1 MWEGDVHPRDN
12 ERKEAVAQTSAP
24 TSMDYVKTMTAY
36 DDKYTK
42 FRGED
47 QEECMLLAI
56 PLWIISGLIALA
68 IICFSLFDIVS
79 QNSFYALNIIN
90 IGTCVVGLIVF
101 WYCWMLIAFNNRINM
116 FIREMKR
123 LEIPIQSM
131 CRCVRNVWHYEKDST
146 YVKDIHGVK
155 NLFMTEHKWV
165 MLAVVVTVVV
175 LITVYSV
182 FYIRI
187 YSPIEKY
194 CEDKQ
199 VAVSDVM
206 TVLESNIMLYVF
218 DLKHGALT
226 TTKRINE
233 EETKRVKETTAK
245 LIGEITEATSPEDKK
260 GSENSPGSK
269 H

>member
-1 MWEGDVHPRDN
+1 MWEGNVYPKDDKK
-12 ERKEAVAQTSAP
+12 KEEVTP
-24 TSMDYVKTMTAY
+24 TYTDYVKIMTVY

-47 QEECMLLAI
+47 QDDCMILAI
-56 PLWIISGLIALA
+56 PLWIINCLMVIA

-79 QNSFYALNIIN
+79 QHSFYGLNIIN

-101 WYCWMLIAFNNRINM
+101 WYCWMLIAFNNRINI
-116 FIREMKR
+116 FIREMQR

-146 YVKDIHGVK
+146 YVKDIRGVK
-155 NLFMTEHKWV
+155 DLFMTEHKWV
-165 MLAVVVTVVV
+165 MFAVVVTVTL

-199 VAVSDVM
+199 VAVSDVR
-206 TVLESNIMLYVF
+206 TVLESNITLYVF
-218 DLKHGALT
+218 DLKHGTLT

-233 EETKRVKETTAK
+233 EETKLVKETTAK
-245 LIGEITEATSPEDKK
+245 LIGEINDDTPPEDKK
-260 GSENSPGSK
+260 SSKNSSESK

>member
-1 MWEGDVHPRDN
+1 MWEGDVYPRDN
-12 ERKEAVAQTSAP
+12 ERKEAIAQTSAP

-47 QEECMLLAI
+47 QDDCVIPAI
-56 PLWIISGLIALA
+56 PLWIISGLLIIG

-79 QNSFYALNIIN
+79 QHSFYVLSVIN

-101 WYCWMLIAFNNRINM
+101 WYCLMLIAFNNRINI
-116 FIREMKR
+116 FIREMQR

-146 YVKDIHGVK
+146 YVKDICGVK

-165 MLAVVVTVVV
+165 MLAVVVTVVMLV
-175 LITVYSV
+175 TVYSV

-187 YSPIEKY
+187 YAPIEKY
-194 CEDKQ
+194 CEDRQ

-206 TVLESNIMLYVF
+206 SVLDSDINLYVF
-218 DLKHGALT
+218 DLKRGALT

-233 EETKRVKETTAK
+233 EGMRRVKETTAK
-245 LIGEITEATSPEDKK
+245 LIGEINDETPKEVKND
-260 GSENSPGSK
+260 SENSSGSK